1 MSRRKPDPLVR
12 VALGLVSALGKL
24 LAPAPKPPPAAKPA
38 TGPSTPAA
46 TAPRRNPARP
56 RQTTAHRWPSLG
68 EFNFPVVGES
78 FYQGALAALAH
89 QHGTRTTFAVLL
101 VLDNDNPHDPQAVAV
116 MTQGERL
123 GHLSRQDARSYRRR
137 LSALRLSELPATC
150 DAQLIGGPTST
161 DPARSYGLLLDLKP
175 FE

>member
-12 VALGLVSALGKL
+12 AALGLVSALGKL
-24 LAPAPKPPPAAKPA
+24 LAPAPKPPRAAKP
-38 TGPSTPAA
+38 TTSPRTPPAA
-46 TAPRRNPARP
+46 ARP

-78 FYQGALAALAH
+78 FYQGPLAALAR
-89 QHGTRTTFAVLL
+89 QHGTRNTFPVLL

-116 MTQGERL
+116 MAQGERL

-137 LSALRLSELPATC
+137 LAALRLSELPATC